1 MMPMMPFGL
10 PPMGLLP
17 FSSPDQGGAPF
28 QHGSPS
34 SLPSRS
40 SPSPT
45 PGSPKPRTSAP
56 LNPWPPVQPQ
66 AMFGPLTTAPL
77 SGPVPPFG
85 NRETGF
91 PSSVLF
97 PGLLPEE
104 EKPASPEP
112 SPGSPLTPPGNIT
125 FNF

>member
-1 MMPMMPFGL
+1 
-10 PPMGLLP
+10 
-17 FSSPDQGGAPF
+17 
-28 QHGSPS
+28 
-34 SLPSRS
+34 
-40 SPSPT
+40 
-45 PGSPKPRTSAP
+45 
-56 LNPWPPVQPQ
+56 
-66 AMFGPLTTAPL
+66 MFGPLTTAPL

-97 PGLLPEE
+97 PGDLHHPLLNAGLLPEE

-125 FNF
+125 FNFED